1 MEDWLKY
8 IIEIQSL
15 AQAGIYYTKDEFDKE
30 RYNRLREISGLMLS
44 LKSNENFNKIEK
56 VFLNETG
63 YQTPKIDTRAA
74 VIKDNR
80 ILLVKEKNGLWTLPG
95 GWCDVLE
102 SVRSN
107 TIKEVKE
114 ETGIAVEPL
123 KIIAIQDRNKH
134 NKPIYGYGVC
144 KIFVLCKYLEGK
156 FIKNIETIETNF
168 FEKGKI
174 PDNLDIAKTT
184 KDQIEMCFQAE
195 QDEFWLT
202 KFDWGENMSEKDI
215 YDLLKKEKIAYQAF
229 EHEKVYTMDD
239 LNKIMSPHKEAYAKN
254 IFIRDDKK
262 KHYYLLSIKGNK
274 KIDLKKFRTT
284 YNTRPLSFATP
295 LELQNILNLSVGS
308 VTPLGLL
315 NDKNNM
321 VSFYIDKDLFAY
333 PGIIA
338 IHPLVNTATII
349 INTEDLI
356 KIIKKNNHEVTIMD
370 MEALNV

>member
-1 MEDWLKY
+1 M
-8 IIEIQSL
+8 
-15 AQAGIYYTKDEFDKE
+15 
-30 RYNRLREISGLMLS
+30 
-44 LKSNENFNKIEK
+44 
-56 VFLNETG
+56 
-63 YQTPKIDTRAA
+63 
-74 VIKDNR
+74 
-80 ILLVKEKNGLWTLPG
+80 
-95 GWCDVLE
+95 
-102 SVRSN
+102 RSN

-123 KIIAIQDRNKH
+123 KIISIQDRNKH

-144 KIFVLCKYLEGK
+144 KIFVLCKYLKGN
-156 FIKNIETIETNF
+156 FIKNIETIETKF

-239 LNKIMSPHKEAYAKN
+239 LDRIMSPHKEAYAKN

-262 KHYYLLSIKGNK
+262 RHYYLLSIKKNK
-274 KIDLKKFRTT
+274 KIDLKKFRTI

-295 LELQNILNLSVGS
+295 LELQNILKLSVGS

-321 VSFYIDKDLFAY
+321 VSFYIDKDLFSY